1 MDENTKHRIL
11 RNSQNLTEGSEFFLT
26 EHGHVLP
33 GVEVP
38 VAPVGPVAMQGC
50 ILLMI
55 VSWLRPKGVNHSD
68 MTSAKT
74 ADSHFKTKCS

>member
-1 MDENTKHRIL
+1 MISSVKTLLKN
-11 RNSQNLTEGSEFFLT
+11 EGSVFVLT

-38 VAPVGPVAMQGC
+38 VAPVGPVAVQRR

-55 VSWLRPKGVNHSD
+55 VSWLRPKRVDHSD
-68 MTSAKT
+68 MTSVKT
-74 ADSHFKTKCS
+74 QRNHF